1 MDDLFHLRHFTTGE
15 YNKNRTFLSDEDYSL
30 ALDVFV
36 LLLKRSV
43 QPQKDWWFLGG
54 RMQAGEEPHV
64 TAARHVR
71 REAGVD
77 LAPQRFR
84 AVCHSSYLWQFRK
97 QAPAGKSGQLQLL
110 GTAGQDSRR
119 GNGTADIAVVFSV
132 DVTPQEKAD
141 IRLDMNEYETFCWCD
156 VQEVIDNAM
165 YHPAL
170 RRAALHLQMR
180 DKWDSMAAAV
190 SAPPGTAQQGD
201 AEGQDARIAG
211 FARELIAL
219 QAAALALPSHV
230 PLPPEQNT

>member
-36 LLLKRSV
+36 KGCADVMLCDPLSHQRSV

-84 AVCHSSYLWQFRK
+84 A
-97 QAPAGKSGQLQLL
+97 
-110 GTAGQDSRR
+110 
-119 GNGTADIAVVFSV
+119 
-132 DVTPQEKAD
+132 
-141 IRLDMNEYETFCWCD
+141 
-156 VQEVIDNAM
+156 
-165 YHPAL
+165 
-170 RRAALHLQMR
+170 
-180 DKWDSMAAAV
+180 
-190 SAPPGTAQQGD
+190 
-201 AEGQDARIAG
+201 
-211 FARELIAL
+211 
-219 QAAALALPSHV
+219 
-230 PLPPEQNT
+230 

>member
-1 MDDLFHLRHFTTGE
+1 MLCDP
-15 YNKNRTFLSDEDYSL
+15 LSHQ
-30 ALDVFV
+30 V

-77 LAPQRFR
+77 LAPKRFR

-97 QAPAGKSGQLQLL
+97 QAPA
-110 GTAGQDSRR
+110 

-190 SAPPGTAQQGD
+190 SAPQGTAQQGD

-219 QAAALALPSHV
+219 QAAALALPAHV